1 MFLCRE
7 GRDELPG
14 ACGGVRGSLASL
26 LGSEPRPARRG
37 GKGSRRTRF
46 ADVGSSSV
54 LRDAPSSPFSCHPQ
68 VKERERL
75 AVPAEFRSERPVFM
89 SVQASC
95 SDALRNAAV
104 CVETQKL
111 AQVARRRSWSG
122 WERRAGS
129 AGAAARTARGPG
141 SEGLGS
147 SGIRA
152 QLPRSPRRRGRN
164 GCSPSLFKAG
174 KRKTGAFKSSRCKLN
189 YKLPRSVQ

>member
-14 ACGGVRGSLASL
+14 ARGGVRGSLASL
-26 LGSEPRPARRG
+26 LVSEPRPARRG
-37 GKGSRRTRF
+37 GKGSSRTRF

-89 SVQASC
+89 SVQASG

-111 AQVARRRSWSG
+111 AQVVRRRSWSG
-122 WERRAGS
+122 WEHS
-129 AGAAARTARGPG
+129 AGPR

-147 SGIRA
+147 EGIRA
-152 QLPRSPRRRGRN
+152 QLPRAPRRRGRS
-164 GCSPSLFKAG
+164 GGSPSLFKAG